1 MKKNKGFTLV
11 ELLGVIILLGVIAVI
26 ITPNIL
32 KLEKKSEKELFE
44 DSVNAS
50 IRGAQIYYAN
60 NDFINYPTN
69 GIAANSEELNVKNN
83 EDLTSGSIKLVND
96 EYFYADNVSNGKYC
110 ANGVRNDLS
119 IDEGKCPDTPNRCFE
134 FDKST
139 GTITKFYK
147 NKVGCEISNPTVPE
161 KIDGV
166 EVKHIGNKSFG
177 TVESF
182 YCYNTL
188 DDYRNNIYEEI
199 YDYPEFSN
207 YYHCTVGR
215 ENTSNKLVSIN
226 LPSTI
231 ETIGGYAFYGN
242 DLRLF
247 DFKKLKQLKV
257 IERHAFKNNKIIS
270 VDFSE
275 NKELTK
281 IEYQSFY
288 TNEISTLTLTG
299 ADKLEEIDNWS
310 FGGNNLRENYVIA
323 DLPNLKRIGS
333 GSFYGTNL
341 LGISFSNLPNLET
354 IEAQS
359 FYGNSI
365 TSLEI
370 SNLPKLNSIGLDA
383 FYGNNLSSV
392 ILKNLPLLEEI
403 GSWSFAEMRI
413 KTLTLQNLPSLKYID
428 NYAFYN
434 NGMTNLVF
442 DNVPNVEYFGW
453 YSFSRNAIPEFDF
466 SIFPNLKTIDVHTM
480 SLQGDALKKI
490 TIDNPLL
497 EYIGDF
503 AFDYNNQLK
512 EVVMGE
518 NPSLTEIAPGAF
530 KWDGIDDIVIPKN
543 VQTIGDLCYYRDNTK
558 INSITIYGDDPTR
571 FNSRWNNIGMN
582 SASSVCPV
590 MPADS
595 NRVNCS

>member
-44 DSVNAS
+44 DSVNAL
-50 IRGAQIYYAN
+50 IRGAQMYYAN

-119 IDEGKCPDTPNRCFE
+119 IDEGKCPDTPTRCFE

-166 EVKHIGNKSFG
+166 EVKHIGNRSFG

-182 YCYNTL
+182 YCYKTSN
-188 DDYRNNIYEEI
+188 DYNNDIYEEI

-281 IEYQSFY
+281 IGYQSFY
-288 TNEISTLTLTG
+288 INEISTLTLTG

-370 SNLPKLNSIGLDA
+370 SNLPKLNLIDDDA
-383 FYGNNLSSV
+383 FYENNLSSV
-392 ILKNLPLLEEI
+392 ILKNLPLLEKI
-403 GSWSFAEMRI
+403 GFNSFAEMRI

-428 NYAFYN
+428 GFAFYR

-442 DNVPNVEYFGW
+442 DNVPNVEYFGY
-453 YSFSRNAIPEFDF
+453 YSFSENAIPEFDF
-466 SIFPNLKTIDVHTM
+466 SIFPNLKTIDYHTM
-480 SLQGDALKKI
+480 SHQGNATKKI

-497 EYIGDF
+497 EYIGNF
-503 AFDYNNQLK
+503 AFDYNYQLK

-518 NPSLTEIAPGAF
+518 NPSLKELALGAF
-530 KWDGIDDIVIPKN
+530 KWDGLDNIVIPKN
-543 VQTIGDLCYYRDNTK
+543 VQTIGDVCYYRDNTK

-595 NRVNCS
+595 NRVDCT